1 MAKKASKKSSKSGAD
16 ILKKVSNKY
25 LVDAV
30 GLTAAIWYTFF
41 VFASFI
47 NSINQLF
54 PPENSYHSL
63 LLLALIC
70 VAYSTIARK
79 KLDNWSAFILGV
91 ALTSGALWFL
101 VDRFYI
107 APVFYGM

>member
-1 MAKKASKKSSKSGAD
+1 MAKKASKKSNKSGSD
-16 ILKKVSNKY
+16 LLKKVSNKY
-25 LVDAV
+25 LIDAI

-41 VFASFI
+41 VFVGFI
-47 NSINQLF
+47 NSMNQLF
-54 PPENSYHSL
+54 TPVNRYNSL

-70 VAYSTIARK
+70 VAYSIISRK
-79 KLDNWSAFILGV
+79 KLDNWSAFILGI

-107 APVFYGM
+107 APVF